1 LYDLDK
7 KSLTCIMYEGVNLG
21 AFTTTLKLTIGYES
35 LGFEEP
41 LQALCLGHAIYVEGL
56 PIWYSK

>member
-1 LYDLDK
+1 MFNIYLIWIRKLE
-7 KSLTCIMYEGVNLG
+7 LVLCIG
-21 AFTTTLKLTIGYES
+21 AFTTILKFIIGHES

-41 LQALCLGHAIYVEGL
+41 LQTLCFEHAIYVEGL

>member
-1 LYDLDK
+1 
-7 KSLTCIMYEGVNLG
+7 MYEGVNLG